1 MKNIASLVGVFLG
14 VIIFGAILGFSI
26 TLLFIH
32 ATNLVVGG
40 ASGGIQMKQLLS
52 VLLLWAGTAT
62 VTTSTFIVIYTIRYP
77 QNGLARIITYTV
89 LFLLAWLLIIPL
101 CVHFFDQLAKVQI
114 FEPKNQLLTAH
125 YFREDN
131 GQLYYYSSVDA
142 ATRTANGVAFK
153 LDDIA
158 SSVDDSILLE
168 NAPLIQSD
176 IQPFSD
182 ALVYDTLST
191 SRLIDTFLP
200 AIYNTRDAAISSV
213 EGGVL
218 TWLTF
223 ATWGLALYS
232 LIGLRR
238 LFQWRLLNFC
248 GVLLGFLGVCTLN
261 LSYYWGWDGDL
272 FGLVTLPNW
281 LANCIIAAVLSCLG
295 ILLAIFRPDPNME
308 PEE

>member
-1 MKNIASLVGVFLG
+1 
-14 VIIFGAILGFSI
+14 
-26 TLLFIH
+26 
-32 ATNLVVGG
+32 
-40 ASGGIQMKQLLS
+40 MKQLLS

-131 GQLYYYSSVDA
+131 GQLYYYSSVDS

-218 TWLTF
+218 TWLAF
-223 ATWGLALYS
+223 STWGLALYS

-272 FGLVTLPNW
+272 FGLVRLPNW